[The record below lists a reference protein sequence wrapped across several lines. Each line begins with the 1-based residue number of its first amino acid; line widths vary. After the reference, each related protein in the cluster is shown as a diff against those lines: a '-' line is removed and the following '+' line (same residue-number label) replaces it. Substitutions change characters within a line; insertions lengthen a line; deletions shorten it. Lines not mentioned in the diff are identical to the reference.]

1 MERWEGLET
10 PLTSST
16 LKTLKRLEFSK
27 MTPVQASVIPLFMQR
42 KDVAA
47 EAVTGSGKTLA
58 FVIPILETLY
68 RLDRQFKCH
77 EIAALIISPT
87 RELAIQISEVV
98 TEFLKDSDSDLIHR
112 LFVGGNTKVSEDA
125 KLYEDEGANIIVAT
139 PGRIEDLLISRSS
152 GTSMMSE
159 HKLSIG
165 LKSLEIL
172 VLDEADR
179 LLSLGFEKSLNTI
192 LQMCPKQRRT
202 GLFSATQTSEIKNLI
217 RAGLRNPVMIV
228 VKEKGASTT
237 SSRTPAKLE
246 NYFAICEPKNK
257 FSQLIDFLRL
267 HQKEKILLFASTCAV
282 VDYFSAILN
291 QLCKGS
297 NIFSIHG
304 KMTKKRHKIFARFKE
319 VESGILICT
328 DVMARGVD
336 IPEVNWVIQ
345 FDPPSN
351 AEAFVHR
358 CGRTARIGNQ
368 GCALLMLMPNE
379 DVYTNFLKIN
389 QKVELEAM
397 ELPQP
402 TQLYIDKIRK
412 LSKKDRAIFDKGN
425 RAFVSYIQSY
435 SKHECNVL
443 LKIKDLD
450 LGGIASSYGLLKM
463 PRMPE
468 LKSIKIANFEADD
481 IDQKDIKYAD
491 KGRET
496 ERQVKMVEYEK
507 TGVWPGNQDKKRR
520 IKTVPWSRKLE
531 EKAMRKEKKEARLEK
546 KRKKIASQAEREKK
560 SKEKEEIDDFEA
572 EYKLLKKIKSG
583 KVSSKEFDTMIKLD
597 DMSDNET

>member
-1 MERWEGLET
+1 
-10 PLTSST
+10 
-16 LKTLKRLEFSK
+16 
-27 MTPVQASVIPLFMQR
+27 
-42 KDVAA
+42 
-47 EAVTGSGKTLA
+47 
-58 FVIPILETLY
+58 
-68 RLDRQFKCH
+68 
-77 EIAALIISPT
+77 
-87 RELAIQISEVV
+87 
-98 TEFLKDSDSDLIHR
+98 
-112 LFVGGNTKVSEDA
+112 
-125 KLYEDEGANIIVAT
+125 
-139 PGRIEDLLISRSS
+139 
-152 GTSMMSE
+152 
-159 HKLSIG
+159 
-165 LKSLEIL
+165 
-172 VLDEADR
+172 
-179 LLSLGFEKSLNTI
+179 
-192 LQMCPKQRRT
+192 
-202 GLFSATQTSEIKNLI
+202 
-217 RAGLRNPVMIV
+217 
-228 VKEKGASTT
+228 
-237 SSRTPAKLE
+237 
-246 NYFAICEPKNK
+246 
-257 FSQLIDFLRL
+257 
-267 HQKEKILLFASTCAV
+267 
-282 VDYFSAILN
+282 
-291 QLCKGS
+291 
-297 NIFSIHG
+297 
-304 KMTKKRHKIFARFKE
+304 
-319 VESGILICT
+319 
-328 DVMARGVD
+328 VD

-531 EKAMRKEKKEARLEK
+531 EKAMRKEKKEARMEK

-560 SKEKEEIDDFEA
+560 SKEKEEMDDFEA